1 MIRGVL
7 LKKRK
12 THPFCIAVTVKGA
25 QNRTHSKNSKAKKA
39 QAELWGQYQRMESC
53 NCDL

>member
-1 MIRGVL
+1 MICGVL

-12 THPFCIAVTVKGA
+12 THPFCIQVTVKWA

-39 QAELWGQYQRMESC
+39 RLSYGAKINEW
-53 NCDL
+53 NCD